1 MIPSQS
7 HQVLIITPEDEDL
20 PLAAAHA
27 AHPCQLKSMF
37 YSQLAL
43 TFFLSVDFLS
53 LNFRFSSIP
62 HDPRLH
68 GNVTPAMYPRS
79 IFLFVFV
86 LQDVAASFLR
96 VESGHQRILIDGRD
110 PYVGFFTRIIFHE
123 PTCISAVTIHCLKPL
138 TGAEEIDILYS
149 ECDHDHWKVAHYTN
163 TKETFTLRN
172 EVVARQLSIS
182 SPLVLSIIDVQV
194 ESCGRRNL
202 TIPPERCRASH
213 PRRHGKQKVAIR
225 ARDYERRR
233 RKRSIEYVLPAV
245 YRADASPYDIPVDV
259 VIPHDRTVVIQPG
272 VTLRFGDE
280 AGFTVHGV
288 LIVNGTKSAPV
299 IFEPEGNQWKG
310 LEFINAAQPSQFSYA
325 NISGSSLGIT
335 VRSGVPPTID
345 NVISTSNQYGFDI
358 KTTSNVRITRS
369 SALNSEKTGFRIA
382 TKGDVSLDSCLS
394 ASNREHGFRIE
405 ANGSVS
411 VVDSHAFS
419 NSQHGLLLLGAPPST
434 VVQGSLISSSGRNG
448 IHLEKTP
455 GRFSTVKIHDV
466 NVTGHYYSAAVEFED
481 ITDVDLEINR
491 CAISDNFNGGVS
503 LDGITANSTITI
515 LSSNFTRNRGTT
527 VTMSLIRDSDV
538 IIHGNSFS
546 SNHLND
552 FGEHEAVLDIATFAE
567 QSGRVVPVSIAK
579 NNFVAN
585 LARSVVVLDMP
596 EGEIKAN
603 YFSNVQS
610 ACEISRAAPVHAD
623 TVENYWGHENEA
635 DFLPRICAL
644 NRSLNYE
651 IFDLEDTSTNGSTHG
666 TTAETTTPS
675 ALQNAIGHS
684 NLAVPIVPAA
694 RTGSGEKAND
704 SAKISLRPFENTYN
718 QVKAVSEPYSISSE
732 VAVYPGQIVIVE
744 PGTQFEFAPGIGI
757 TVQERGKLYLNGTAE
772 HPIRLFGEA
781 TWRGLVVKPGGT
793 LVLSHTSIEGASIGL
808 WIDSEKVQVENA
820 QIVDSVV
827 HAVEITANAGP
838 EVDLGHSEILRAKGT
853 GVGVD
858 ERKTSIAIRNIAIR
872 DGWGSGIDFVSPTQ
886 DVQIENVLVSNGSS
900 YAVHIVEF
908 PAAPLKSVLIRNATV
923 ADQSRGHAGVL
934 VTGGWAE
941 EISVDRSTFTRN
953 TVPSLII
960 GLECHEQP
968 SRTRLTNSTFV
979 NNEETV
985 VHLDVGEC
993 GALEVTRNSF
1003 LENNNSGQEGVLM
1016 VNAQPREGSSSLPL
1030 SIEENEFAKNGGEY
1044 SAMLSMHGSHPANG
1058 SFRGNRLHDNINSVA
1073 SVVLTSP
1080 HYRLESNDFSNP
1092 LSVHEL
1098 DVRSDGS
1105 WKVQAT
1111 GNNWGTDDAK
1121 KAFKGP
1127 EGSILM
1133 APARFA
1139 PLPGGPPPII
1149 PENSDNSQCAHLNF
1163 CSHVGRCE
1171 GGVCVC
1177 PLNYLGLD
1185 CSIPTGCPANCSNNG
1200 VCDMNK
1206 CVCYDG
1212 WTSVDC
1218 STPLCRYDCHGHG
1231 KCVSRNECECEEG
1244 WGGEFCEEVGCRDGT
1259 CAHGTCVASK
1269 CQCADGWR
1277 GSRCSI
1283 PICQHCSING
1293 QCVAPDKCQCF
1304 DGYEGEDCSIC
1315 RGPVCQ
1321 TCDFDCVHGTCE
1333 RETRT
1338 CSCARGWSGAACDVC
1353 RSANC
1358 QVKSSVFYIM
1368 PSTADREDVNV
1379 VVNVFG
1385 AEFPKT
1391 ATSAYTCIFGAS
1403 YSEGQRISS
1412 SVVRCRVPRDLSI
1425 GRHLFNLAP
1434 EGSISVIPNFDVRP
1448 IHFTVYDSCSPSL
1461 CKGVCIG
1468 PLCVCPKGTTGV
1480 NCELIE
1486 IIPSIDRHF
1495 IENQRA
1501 SIASEGS
1508 PYIVVLP
1515 TMQGSLHRVNS
1526 TIKDLRFDSSRGIIE
1541 WAEPIGSVHPYEIT
1555 VVSNSLSGESS
1566 ISWNVTV
1573 EPSYTA
1579 EVNSVSKV
1587 DGTNEM
1593 RVTGRVRGI
1602 KENQS
1607 VPVKIWIHEKN
1618 DEKPTESIIYSNGTM
1633 FTYDYVPEAAGEF
1646 TVLASHPGVS
1656 PISDGVRFDVPPLQL
1671 SIDTS
1676 ARGAVVRG
1684 VEHCDG
1690 TMLRPQNGT
1699 VSIEQVLAN
1708 EISMVERA
1716 MDWREETVTLLRCDG
1731 RRELWRN
1738 QLSPRIPHVTAV
1750 PSAIALPMGSSRS
1763 KVFEVVIYRNG
1774 VFLRPPLK
1782 LTASDNSQPV
1792 FVIASDPDIDQI
1804 DASTKYDRIKLALGQ
1819 NADYREAKNTSLQ
1832 LVAAAEVMVSVPI
1845 YFVPSQSK
1853 LSVSICLKD
1862 AFDQQPTNVQ
1872 EAAILS
1878 VSNIALGVDDV
1889 RSHLRLNQEYVQ
1901 FSLVEGFYE
1910 IMVKAPNYRTVSE
1923 VVHITPANTSF
1934 CISMEA
1940 TDPRSLITVG
1950 EGGIAIM
1957 NVKGAGEIR
1966 FPHVEFNPSAIN
1978 RSDTRILVSVSGHN
1992 AGLVSMAPF
2001 QNDVLILTPSV
2012 RSVAV
2017 NSSFW
2022 ITVEWKGAVTSSAGC
2037 NARVISVPFLFLADS
2052 SNELTRVSFDLVV
2065 VANDADYKHWKVCD
2079 GANRPVPVAYST
2091 TVTCDCSQGA
2101 RTRCRR
2107 KYKSAAACGSAWKRI
2122 SDDTVS
2128 LQVLSTYFLLLT
2140 DCKSVHVNMTELDEA
2155 MQCVS
2160 SLESECPILHRRR
2173 RSVSFQK
2180 DPMLGDGPVD
2190 VINHL
2195 SSVNGQ
2201 VPAVLSPMLPIL
2213 NALDMQSIRMATLY
2227 SDFVQKIQ
2235 KIFPPRLTDPLTNDV
2250 IEKFLAA
2257 IGDGSEQGVAISPA
2271 EADQFEDKELVKL
2284 WNATVNDWTSGRM
2297 DSPSENQGIPYS
2309 DVKQL
2314 VVTADRL
2321 HSLTRQNGASDPF
2334 SLLHEYIGQIL
2345 TTNDSRD
2352 EECLAAAVVVD
2363 PVVIYEDSSVTID
2376 VYIESLQD
2384 TTLTNIDLSIDF
2396 VRNDM
2401 FAPRINFGVGPSWS
2415 AGINTMNGFGILAA
2429 RSSFEMHWT
2438 RKIIAEN
2445 RLTTSAFYQALIVL
2459 GFHRDG
2465 MPSKQ
2470 RLKSPLLEI
2479 RPRRSIRVLH
2489 FVNGDVTN
2497 SLKEPFSAMTAV
2509 MNIGYSPL
2517 TDVRVLH
2524 TDIDLVTSSVAAPFD
2539 IVRMELDGKRIGSTL
2554 TPVIGDIKSGTSRR
2568 ITYHITTPG
2577 QAASFAN
2584 MSTVLTVDGKLVP
2597 VEDEHIY
2604 SIKAAAS
2611 EKDGFIVSSLANP
2624 EPVFFYRPDIG
2635 SIVNIVPLQ
2644 YSTTHVK
2651 TTDDPKKFAILAS
2664 FRNLLSPGFTGALWG
2679 TFKLPSIPDNYRLT
2693 RVIDQRGARTRVV
2706 TPVTWTEQQDE
2717 GKVLNFIDSGA
2728 AFPVSDI
2735 VYEMEFS
2742 EPTKEAGPEFDQTS
2756 YRVQIFPGAW
2766 PQPGFPLAA
2775 ISAHSP
2781 ESSNL
2786 TYSLYTPD
2794 NEKAFAVDPHTG
2806 ELFLMAPVPPG
2817 DEFCT
2822 LLVAR
2827 DQLGQEKRVPVAIN
2841 TGGPRRECVMFDT
2854 EGLSSSTYHGPHRGS
2869 IGPWFPIE
2877 PPTMSPTEQ
2886 PATPYTTLPDS
2897 SPPTPPTP
2905 WIPPDSSSQTPP
2917 TPWIPVTTPTAP
2929 PTTSQQTLVP
2939 HSSTE
2944 GTTTVTTAQPS
2955 TTTDS
2960 ADQVSTQTAQ
2970 TSELST
2976 TSPVSW
2982 TTDTIPI
2989 TPTSSTDGF
2998 PTPIETISPET
3009 STTVTVVGSSTI
3021 STDEVSPSMTTSV
3034 SESTT
3039 TITSTTAEMV
3049 EPTYPTPISPDSS
3062 PQTLPHPWTTATETA
3077 PPIFTITPDTHPQP
3091 ITQLTSTTDGEFPT
3105 PPLTVLPD
3113 SHMTATAMPQGST
3126 AGTLA
3131 PSQTPETLRTT
3142 TEVIIT
3148 ITPDS
3153 SPETVPQVTW
3163 TGSTQETTHSVS
3175 IDHTLPT
3182 VPSSTQWAEPTT
3194 VVTTPPEL
3202 STVVTGASTVEPVV
3216 TMTPDTTLVT
3226 MEPTQSVL
3234 TVNPEE
3240 GTTHGGFPTVLP
3252 PVIIPTGGGATLAT
3266 FATTAKP
3273 KTTLD
3278 PYYGMACSKRGEP
3291 IWDLIC
3297 ELSKTSIRKD

>member
-1 MIPSQS
+1 MLCFQS
-7 HQVLIITPEDEDL
+7 
-20 PLAAAHA
+20 
-27 AHPCQLKSMF
+27 S
-37 YSQLAL
+37 
-43 TFFLSVDFLS
+43 
-53 LNFRFSSIP
+53 
-62 HDPRLH
+62 
-68 GNVTPAMYPRS
+68 
-79 IFLFVFV
+79 
-86 LQDVAASFLR
+86 
-96 VESGHQRILIDGRD
+96 
-110 PYVGFFTRIIFHE
+110 
-123 PTCISAVTIHCLKPL
+123 
-138 TGAEEIDILYS
+138 
-149 ECDHDHWKVAHYTN
+149 
-163 TKETFTLRN
+163 
-172 EVVARQLSIS
+172 
-182 SPLVLSIIDVQV
+182 
-194 ESCGRRNL
+194 
-202 TIPPERCRASH
+202 
-213 PRRHGKQKVAIR
+213 
-225 ARDYERRR
+225 
-233 RKRSIEYVLPAV
+233 
-245 YRADASPYDIPVDV
+245 
-259 VIPHDRTVVIQPG
+259 
-272 VTLRFGDE
+272 
-280 AGFTVHGV
+280 
-288 LIVNGTKSAPV
+288 
-299 IFEPEGNQWKG
+299 
-310 LEFINAAQPSQFSYA
+310 
-325 NISGSSLGIT
+325 
-335 VRSGVPPTID
+335 
-345 NVISTSNQYGFDI
+345 
-358 KTTSNVRITRS
+358 
-369 SALNSEKTGFRIA
+369 
-382 TKGDVSLDSCLS
+382 
-394 ASNREHGFRIE
+394 
-405 ANGSVS
+405 
-411 VVDSHAFS
+411 
-419 NSQHGLLLLGAPPST
+419 
-434 VVQGSLISSSGRNG
+434 
-448 IHLEKTP
+448 
-455 GRFSTVKIHDV
+455 
-466 NVTGHYYSAAVEFED
+466 
-481 ITDVDLEINR
+481 
-491 CAISDNFNGGVS
+491 
-503 LDGITANSTITI
+503 
-515 LSSNFTRNRGTT
+515 
-527 VTMSLIRDSDV
+527 
-538 IIHGNSFS
+538 
-546 SNHLND
+546 
-552 FGEHEAVLDIATFAE
+552 
-567 QSGRVVPVSIAK
+567 
-579 NNFVAN
+579 
-585 LARSVVVLDMP
+585 
-596 EGEIKAN
+596 
-603 YFSNVQS
+603 
-610 ACEISRAAPVHAD
+610 CEISRAAPVHAD

-635 DFLPRICAL
+635 DVNSFRKIYSGTCDCTKNLPLLQFLPRICSL

-651 IFDLEDTSTNGSTHG
+651 IFDLEESSANQSTHG
-666 TTAETTTPS
+666 TTAETTTPQS
-675 ALQNAIGHS
+675 VIGPG
-684 NLAVPIVPAA
+684 NVDLPIVPAA
-694 RTGSGEKAND
+694 RPGSAGKAND

-820 QIVDSVV
+820 KIVDSVV
-827 HAVEITANAGP
+827 HGVEITANAGT
-838 EVDLGHSEILRAKGT
+838 EIDLGHSEILRAKGS
-853 GVGVD
+853 GIGVD
-858 ERKTSIAIRNIAIR
+858 ERKTSIAIRNVAVR

-908 PAAPLKSVLIRNATV
+908 PAAPLKSVQIRNVTV

-968 SRTRLTNSTFV
+968 SKTRLRNSTFI

-993 GALEVTRNSF
+993 GSLEVSRNSF

-1016 VNAQPREGSSSLPL
+1016 SSSLPV

-1044 SAMLSMHGSHPANG
+1044 SAMLSMHGSHAANG

-1080 HYRLESNDFSNP
+1080 NYRFESNEFSNP
-1092 LSVHEL
+1092 LSAHEL

-1105 WKVQAT
+1105 WKVQTT
-1111 GNNWGTDDAK
+1111 GNNWGTDDVK
-1121 KAFKGP
+1121 KAFKAP
-1127 EGSILM
+1127 EGLFRVVFQEYYRIFLGFSSGSGSILM
-1133 APARFA
+1133 SPVKFPSLPGAPA
-1139 PLPGGPPPII
+1139 PII

-1163 CSHVGRCE
+1163 CSRVGKCE

-1200 VCDMNK
+1200 VCEVNK
-1206 CVCYDG
+1206 CICYDG

-1231 KCVSRNECECEEG
+1231 KCVSRNECECDEG

-1259 CAHGTCVASK
+1259 CAHGTCVSSK

-1358 QVKSSVFYIM
+1358 QVKSSVLYIM

-1385 AEFPKT
+1385 TEFPKT

-1448 IHFTVYDSCSPSL
+1448 IHFTVYDSCSPSM

-1515 TMQGSLHRVNS
+1515 TMQGSIHRVNS
-1526 TIKDLRFDSSRGIIE
+1526 TIQDLRFDSSRGIIE
-1541 WAEPIGSVHPYEIT
+1541 WAEPIGSIHPYEIT

-1579 EVNSVSKV
+1579 EVNSVAKV

-1593 RVTGRVRGI
+1593 RISGRIRGI

-1618 DEKPTESIIYSNGTM
+1618 DENPTETIIHSNGTM

-1646 TVLASHPGVS
+1646 TVLASHPGVH

-1676 ARGAVVRG
+1676 TRGAVVRG

-1699 VSIEQVLAN
+1699 VNIETVLAN

-1716 MDWREETVTLLRCDG
+1716 LDWREETVTLLRCDG
-1731 RRELWRN
+1731 KRGSQDRSN
-1738 QLSPRIPHVTAV
+1738 PRIQVT
-1750 PSAIALPMGSSRS
+1750 M
-1763 KVFEVVIYRNG
+1763 YRNG
-1774 VFLRPPLK
+1774 VYLRPPLK

-1792 FVIASDPDIDQI
+1792 FVIASDPDIDKI
-1804 DASTKYDRIKLALGQ
+1804 DANSKYDRIKLALGQ

-1845 YFVPSQSK
+1845 YFLPSQSK
-1853 LSVSICLKD
+1853 LSMSICLKD
-1862 AFDQQPTNVQ
+1862 AYDQQQTSVQ

-1878 VSNIALGVDDV
+1878 VSNTALGVDETQF
-1889 RSHLRLNQEYVQ
+1889 LPEEYVQ

-1910 IMVKAPNYRTVSE
+1910 ITVKAPNYRTVSE

-1957 NVKGAGEIR
+1957 NVKGASEIR
-1966 FPHVEFNPSAIN
+1966 FPHVEFNPSSIN
-1978 RSDTRILVSVSGHN
+1978 RSDTRILVSVAGQH

-2022 ITVEWKGAVTSSAGC
+2022 IAVEWKGPVTSSAGC
-2037 NARVISVPFLFLADS
+2037 NARVVSVPFLFLSDS
-2052 SNELTRVSFDLVV
+2052 SNELTRTSFDLVV
-2065 VANDADYKHWKVCD
+2065 VAADADYKQWKVCD

-2107 KYKSAAACGSAWKRI
+2107 IYKSAAACGSAWKRI

-2173 RSVSFQK
+2173 RRSASFQA

-2201 VPAVLSPMLPIL
+2201 VSAVLSPMLPIL

-2235 KIFPPRLTDPLTNDV
+2235 KIFPPRLIDPLTNDV

-2257 IGDGSEQGVAISPA
+2257 IGDGSDQGVAISTA
-2271 EADQFEDKELVKL
+2271 EAEQFEVADKELVKL

-2363 PVVIYEDSSVTID
+2363 PVMIYEDSSVTID
-2376 VYIESLQD
+2376 VYIQSLQD

-2415 AGINTMNGFGILAA
+2415 AGINTMNGFGVLAA

-2497 SLKEPFSAMTAV
+2497 SPKEPFSAMTAV

-2517 TDVRVLH
+2517 SDVRVLQ

-2539 IVRMELDGKRIGSTL
+2539 IIRMELDGKQIGSTL
-2554 TPVIGDIKSGTSRR
+2554 TPVIGDIKSGTSRQ

-2577 QAASFAN
+2577 QAASFMN

-2611 EKDGFIVSSLANP
+2611 ERDGFIVSSLTNP

-2651 TTDDPKKFAILAS
+2651 TTDDPKKITILAS

-2679 TFKLPSIPDNYRLT
+2679 TFKLPSIPENYRLT
-2693 RVIDQRGARTRVV
+2693 RVVDQRGARTRVV

-2728 AFPVSDI
+2728 VFPVSDI

-2742 EPTKEAGPEFDQTS
+2742 EPRKEAGPEFDQTS

-2794 NEKAFAVDPHTG
+2794 NEKAFAVDQHTG
-2806 ELFLMAPVPPG
+2806 ELFLTSSVPPG

-2841 TGGPRRECVMFDT
+2841 TGGPRRECVIFDT
-2854 EGLSSSTYHGPHRGS
+2854 DGLSSSTYHGPHRGS
-2869 IGPWFPIE
+2869 IGPWFPIG
-2877 PPTMSPTEQ
+2877 PPTLSPTEE
-2886 PATPYTTLPDS
+2886 PPTPYTTLPDS
-2897 SPPTPPTP
+2897 SP
-2905 WIPPDSSSQTPP
+2905 QTPP
-2917 TPWIPVTTPTAP
+2917 TPWIPVTTPPAQF
-2929 PTTSQQTLVP
+2929 TTSQQTVVP
-2939 HSSTE
+2939 DISTE
-2944 GTTTVTTAQPS
+2944 GTTTVTIAQPS
-2955 TTTDS
+2955 TATDHMG
-2960 ADQVSTQTAQ
+2960 DISTQTSNVS
-2970 TSELST
+2970 TLSSE
-2976 TSPVSW
+2976 SW
-2982 TTDTIPI
+2982 TTETITV
-2989 TPTSSTDGF
+2989 TPMSSTDGF
-2998 PTPIETISPET
+2998 PTPVETVAPET
-3009 STTVTVVGSSTI
+3009 STTVTVIGSSTLSTEEI
-3021 STDEVSPSMTTSV
+3021 SPAVTTPAP
-3034 SESTT
+3034 ETT
-3039 TITSTTAEMV
+3039 TTFTSTAVETA

-3077 PPIFTITPDTHPQP
+3077 PPIITITPDSHPQP
-3091 ITQLTSTTDGEFPT
+3091 ITQSTPTTGDEFPT
-3105 PPLTVLPD
+3105 PPVTILPD
-3113 SHMTATAMPQGST
+3113 GATTASAMPEEST

-3131 PSQTPETLRTT
+3131 PSQAPETPPTT

-3153 SPETVPQVTW
+3153 SPETVPQVVW

-3182 VPSSTQWAEPTT
+3182 VPSPTQEAEPTT

-3202 STVVTGASTVEPVV
+3202 STVVTGSSTTEPVV
-3216 TMTPDTTLVT
+3216 TVTPDTTLVT
-3226 MEPTQSVL
+3226 LEPTQGVL
-3234 TVNPEE
+3234 TVSPEE
-3240 GTTHGGFPTVLP
+3240 GTTRGGLPTILP
-3252 PVIIPTGGGATLAT
+3252 PIIVPTGGGATLAT
-3266 FATTAKP
+3266 FATTTKP